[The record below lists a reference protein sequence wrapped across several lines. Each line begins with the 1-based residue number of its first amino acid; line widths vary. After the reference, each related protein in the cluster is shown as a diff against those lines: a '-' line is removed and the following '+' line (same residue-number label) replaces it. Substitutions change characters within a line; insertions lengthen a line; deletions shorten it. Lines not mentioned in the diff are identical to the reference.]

1 MCYSRLYQGIN
12 MDHYMQ
18 HIRLMHDKFD
28 INGAFSDEEK
38 QFRYACMLEEVNE
51 YLEAKTREDEL
62 DALVDI
68 AVFLFGTVDR
78 MALTDVFYRAYVR
91 VMKANLDKVVG
102 PNTKRGGYQRDLQ
115 KPEGWIPPDLSDL
128 A

>member
-1 MCYSRLYQGIN
+1 

-18 HIRLMHDKFD
+18 HVRLMHEQFE
-28 INGAFSDEEK
+28 ISGEFTPEEK
-38 QFRYACMLEEVNE
+38 QFRYDCMLEEVDE
-51 YLEAKTREDEL
+51 YRAAKTREDEL

-78 MALTDVFYRAYVR
+78 MDFTDVFYRAYVR

-115 KPEGWIPPDLSDL
+115 KPEGWVPPNLSDL
-128 A
+128 V